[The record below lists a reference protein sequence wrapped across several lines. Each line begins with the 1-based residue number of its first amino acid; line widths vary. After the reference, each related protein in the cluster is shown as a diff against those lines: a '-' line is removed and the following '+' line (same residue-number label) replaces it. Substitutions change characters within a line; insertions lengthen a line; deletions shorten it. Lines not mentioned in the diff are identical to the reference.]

1 MLGGLLILRD
11 VVRILFIF
19 FFSLLFRY
27 IVLVYVSCDHFAM
40 YCTYI
45 LYILMYVFH
54 LPLHVLFIFSLY
66 AYTSYILYAIY
77 YILSNSL
84 ELSSLTHFLQIHYIG
99 LIGLIPHIIWAWAA
113 NCDPTKLLWVSWTV
127 HKQCVNSAWTLCPL
141 KLKRVHPKKKKK
153 TPNAFL
159 FHLDPNTYLF
169 ENLQ

>member
-77 YILSNSL
+77 YFCFILRCLDEFCLKCFRNTGCQSLLAINSILAKFVNSL
-84 ELSSLTHFLQIHYIG
+84 
-99 LIGLIPHIIWAWAA
+99 
-113 NCDPTKLLWVSWTV
+113 C
-127 HKQCVNSAWTLCPL
+127 
-141 KLKRVHPKKKKK
+141 
-153 TPNAFL
+153 
-159 FHLDPNTYLF
+159 
-169 ENLQ
+169 